1 MKKEQ
6 ILKEIQMKKTKK
18 SNKKYNLQ
26 KIHKAKVI
34 IKRKK
39 QMYPN
44 KQRIM
49 ILTKKT
55 YKQIMKKTIF
65 KRSSYLKNKNIK

>member
-6 ILKEIQMKKTKK
+6 ILKEIQMMKTKK

-26 KIHKAKVI
+26 KIYKAKVI

>member
-1 MKKEQ
+1 
-6 ILKEIQMKKTKK
+6 LKEIQTKKTKK

-55 YKQIMKKTIF
+55 YK
-65 KRSSYLKNKNIK
+65 

>member
-6 ILKEIQMKKTKK
+6 ILKEIQMMKTKK

-49 ILTKKT
+49 ILMKKT

-65 KRSSYLKNKNIK
+65 KLSNYLKNKNIK